1 MTEAAES
8 AKGAKKKR
16 AKRKLRVYRV
26 PSIDYPKDVVKKW
39 NGRYVKTAENRRGL
53 LWPIIYC
60 PTLADMPLDCPCPM
74 AVPIS
79 ALDKGFGSPESD
91 FELVDYIDGDGFV
104 DGRNVYKRL
113 IVYNRTLRERLL
125 GRRAGE
131 TETKGEAK

>member
-1 MTEAAES
+1 MS
-8 AKGAKKKR
+8 RPAKK
-16 AKRKLRVYRV
+16 AKRKRLVRYVQ
-26 PSIDYPKDVVKKW
+26 SIDYPPEVVRKW
-39 NGRYVKTAENRRGL
+39 NGRYVKLEDGRRGL
-53 LWPIIYC
+53 LWPLIYC

-113 IVYNRTLRERLL
+113 IVYNRTLRQRLL
-125 GRRAGE
+125 GQR
-131 TETKGEAK
+131 TKDVCKLANP